1 LNSFFLVLAF
11 FSLEE
16 KMGFIM
22 EFAEN
27 FGILCEPYGF
37 EIDGR

>member
-1 LNSFFLVLAF
+1 
-11 FSLEE
+11 LEE
-16 KMGFIM
+16 NMGFIM

-27 FGILCEPYGF
+27 FGILCEQYGF